1 MRGPDLL
8 NMHPLSF
15 PQQSIYLDALVC
27 GATTKYNMGGAIVI
41 RGPLDAGLFRRGLE
55 CALGVHDAQRM
66 RLHLDGETAMQ
77 EFLPEDACPCLFEA
91 LDFSSRREPLQSAID
106 WVLADLGRPM
116 RLDQFP
122 LHGDVLFRL
131 GEDLR
136 LWYPK
141 FHHIANDAFGHS
153 LIASTVAAAYN
164 ELLRGG
170 SRPEFERRSYADFI
184 QDDRDY
190 AASGTFRGD
199 EAFWRGKF
207 PAMPE
212 PLPFTMRKGGLTGA
226 RMRTERCALGVN
238 RLVYNSVVRRAEEAG
253 VTTFQFLL
261 ACLFAYLNRVTGRD
275 DIVVGTPILNRSNH
289 AFRHTAGMFMNMM
302 PLRIQIDREASILSL
317 AGRIKAETRTCYRH
331 QRFPLGET
339 LRHCRALD
347 GFCHGIF
354 DVTMVYRKMD
364 YNLAFGGTPIRVITL
379 DPGVREET
387 LSLEVD
393 EYNGDEDVN
402 LFFNYNPQLIS
413 GAEAGQMARA
423 FETLLVGVAVEG
435 DRLVREIRISPDSV
449 TSAGVRRPTA
459 PEQTVVDIVE
469 RRASEAPDAVAVV
482 CGEERMTRRELDRAS
497 SRIAAFLAGACATV
511 SEQPIAVLCDR
522 SAEWISA
529 MAGILKAGCAYL
541 PLDPE
546 LPRERLGFI
555 LHDSGCRLLLAGARY
570 LSETF
575 EGVRSIPVAEASVGP
590 EPPATRAALSP
601 RLLAYII
608 YTSGTTG
615 QPKGVLIEHGSF
627 ANTVGELMRGWEVTA
642 RDRVLGFAG
651 PMFDASIVDNFLALA
666 SGATLVIAP
675 KDVILDP
682 VRFLDLLRRERVTVA
697 TLPPAYLSALGP
709 VDLTP
714 LRLLVTAGEAANPA
728 DVARHVR
735 RLTYVNAY
743 GPTETSVCASYLR
756 LEAGTEFS
764 AARVSIGKAIG
775 HTQIMILDEAL
786 RPLPLGVAGELCVSG
801 VGLARGYLDRPEL
814 TAGRFVMN
822 PFREGERLYRTGDLG
837 RLLPDGN
844 IEFLG
849 RRDTQ
854 VKIRGYRVELGEIET
869 ALKTHPAVETA
880 VVIAWTFTGAG
891 ELVAY
896 VVPRAGFEPRELRRF
911 LASKLPGYMVPSRWI
926 RIATLPLSLSGKV
939 ALDALPDPGAMED
952 IRLERGSS
960 APRTPLEKTLAGIW
974 EEVLEVAGFGVED
987 DFFEIGG
994 HSLKAVRVLSRIQRR
1009 LGVRVEMADFFAHPT
1024 VAGLAALIDRS
1035 GTSRESPIPTAAP
1048 MELYPLS
1055 NAQAR
1060 IWVLARMEGGLAAYN
1075 MPIALALEGAL
1086 DEGALERAF
1095 RAVIARHESLRTC
1108 FVSARDMPRQKILS
1122 AGEIAFELGR
1132 QDLTGAARA
1141 EDAAR
1146 LRIQE
1151 EFTRPFD
1158 LSHAPLLRACVFRVA
1173 ERRRLLCLVVHHI
1186 VADGWSLDVLLR
1198 ELSALYAGCLEGA
1211 VPGLPPL
1218 PIQYRDYSQWMAG
1231 RLEQDVLRTDR
1242 DFWKEKLDRPLPVLN
1257 LPADYARPA
1266 TLGFAGAIER
1276 FPLPRTGR
1284 LNLPRFCAEQGVSP
1298 FMVLLAGV
1306 FGLLRR
1312 YSGDEDIIIGTPV
1325 ANRERMDLEEQIG
1338 LYLNT
1343 LALRVRVEPEIPLS
1357 ELLDRVRAAV
1367 LEAQQHQNYPFDSLI
1382 QDLKVKRGTD
1392 RNPLFDVMVVM
1403 QDTVR
1408 PEFRAPGIHGSEYSV
1423 PMGVSVFDLTFHFS
1437 RSDAGMR
1444 LDLEYNT
1451 GLFGRPRAERLASH
1465 LDRVIE
1471 AIVSSRNA
1479 KLADVDILPGEERRR
1494 ILGEFSE
1501 GPALSAPERTVIDLF
1516 AGQALRNPDR
1526 TAVVFEQRSLSYGE
1540 LSAASARLADR
1551 IRRAGIGPG
1560 SVVALVA
1567 ERSEWMVAG
1576 VIGIMAGGA
1585 ACLPIDAA
1593 QPRERMVRILEDSG
1607 CQAVVSDGVVAAA
1620 GALPVIAI
1628 RENGEPGGAPL
1639 VGCAQLADVAY
1650 ITYTS
1655 GSTGTPKGSLI
1666 EHVSLTNL
1674 VSALGCCLYD
1684 ALPQPAGEL
1693 MLTSIGFDVAMKQ
1706 IFGALT
1712 RGNTLVVAGDA
1723 LRHDPAALMAAVA
1736 HGGFHLIDI
1745 TPSHFAVLLAQ
1756 GFARMPKPSL
1766 RAIVL
1771 GSEALPCS
1779 LVEAFARD
1787 EANRHIALY
1796 NFYGPSECTVETL
1809 YCRLDGRELS
1819 GTRIA
1824 PIGRPIANARVYV
1837 LSPDGKPVPIGIP
1850 GEICLGGV
1858 PVGRGYLNRPE
1869 LTASRFVENPFHP
1882 GERIYRTGDLGRWT
1896 ADGLVEYLGRED
1908 GQLKIHGYRIE
1919 PGEVEY
1925 HLLRH
1930 PGVSGAVVEG
1940 RLGPAGSTEL
1950 VAWYIAA
1957 GSGAD
1962 TNSLRAHL
1970 GRTLPNYMIPARLVP
1985 VPDLPVLANGK
1996 IDRNA
2001 LPDPW
2006 AKQPTS
2012 SPQIAPRNDGESA
2025 ILAIW
2030 QAVLGLDDVGNDAS
2044 FFDAG
2049 GNSLLLVRLHSMIEE
2064 RFPGALKL
2072 TELFS
2077 APTIRDQARLIG
2089 ERTTPPASE
2098 LPAAP
2103 AMPQARAGDD
2113 KDRRVAII
2121 GIGFRLGS
2129 CRDLDAFWEELDRGR
2144 DFVRPMPEARR
2155 REAER
2160 VAAALDL
2167 DPAELESAE
2176 MAYLDEVDKFDFAHF
2191 RMAPQKAAQLDPREK
2206 LFLETAWH
2214 AIEDGGYSGARLK
2227 GTRTGVFLGD
2237 SMGSADFGRVLEAA
2251 GAADVNQLLESLTP
2265 SMAAGRVSYLLDL
2278 KGPAL
2283 LVDTACSSAL
2293 AALCLAMEALR
2304 TGQCEMALTGSV
2316 KLHLLPFRRPTRTEI
2331 ESPDRRTR
2339 SFDDEA
2345 TGTGGGEASIAFLLK
2360 PLDCALADGDPIHA
2374 VLRGAA
2380 INQDGAST
2388 GITAPNADAQADVID
2403 RAWKDARIHPDEL
2416 SFIEAHGTGT
2426 RLGDPVEVEGLT
2438 KAFRRYTERRRFCPL
2453 GSIKANLGH
2462 TDHAAGLAGLLRA
2475 VLCLEHRRVAPAVH
2489 YRRPN
2494 RNIRFE
2500 ESPVFVNPEP
2510 LALDGKRTP
2519 LVCGVS
2525 SFGLSGTNVHVVV
2538 EEAPRRNR
2546 PASGDG
2552 RTWLL
2557 PLSAR
2562 TPGLLRE
2569 HAARIGRY
2577 LERHP
2582 GLPLDEIVFTLS
2594 TGRDHLGARAAL
2606 LVRSTAELAAG
2617 LAGLSETLEN
2627 RPERSVFHG
2636 FHKPVPSS
2644 KPVGLEHEVTED
2656 TLERL
2661 SAAAAALAGTG
2672 DARLLAE
2679 LARLYVSGA
2688 TVPWE
2693 AMFVGMRPARC
2704 SLPGYP
2710 FERTRSWPEIRQPA
2724 FSLLGTLKAETPGT
2738 LIFESSWRADS
2749 HWLLAEHRLAGA
2761 SILVGSAYLELA
2773 QETALRIWDTER
2785 VEIKRLALLAPLVVE
2800 DRERLRVVVS
2810 VTREKEH
2817 LRLAVDSHSSSR
2829 GWRAHATAELARLS
2843 PDHQEAIDIAG
2854 LRDQCSEEVALPET
2868 PAGQVEASPRWNC
2881 LRSVRRNGDLWFAEL
2896 GVPAEHA
2903 GGLSEFGLYPPLADV
2918 ALNFATGSGEYL
2930 PLWFSGIR
2938 IHGRLSREA
2947 FVRARA
2953 LDSSGSVPRFSIAV
2967 ADRTGKTII
2976 TVEEYVLKAP
2986 GGSSR
2991 LEAFFHHTTW
3001 TPSAPAPAGVIES
3014 GVLLVAPGCGCE
3026 PDRRLAEAAGAS
3038 APSGNDPEWRAWLN
3052 TRKSGAEVKII
3063 LLLPV
3068 CAGGADGRATE
3079 ADVEAAMGT
3088 LFSLSKA
3095 LAERRG
3101 KSQLLV
3107 VGRLAHQVTCEEPS
3121 LNPIHAAAAG
3131 FCRVPE
3137 QETAGFRSRF
3147 LDLDPACPG
3156 ELILGEFCAAF
3167 ASGDPIIAW
3176 RHGVRYVP
3184 RLEPM
3189 NLASS
3194 PDSTFAV
3201 REGSAYLITGGT
3213 GGMGLEIGRY
3223 LAGQARVTLVL
3234 VNRSTFP
3241 ERSSW
3246 ERLETAGPDRRLKAK
3261 IRTLKEIESL
3271 GSAIRLVAADAASR
3285 EDMER
3290 VSREYPDIR
3299 AVFHCAGV
3307 GNDVFLVGHDW
3318 ERLLG
3323 VLRPKIQGTAVLRD
3337 VFGEKGLEAFV
3348 LAGSL
3353 TAFTGAPGQAGYTAA
3368 NAFQDVEARR
3378 LRARGLPALSVAWT
3392 AWKETGMSAE
3402 SEKVSD
3408 DMYRAIATADAL
3420 RCLDRVLR
3428 KNVAHVVVGEPV
3440 PEKPAEQPTRAPS
3453 AAPAP
3458 AREPGPEA
3466 GCRLLGRLPGG
3477 YTATERIVG
3486 RLWAEV
3492 LGHKELD
3499 IYADFDSLGGDSIAA
3514 IDILERFQAR
3524 TAFRPSLPELLGHPT
3539 IEGLATFLDERQFLT
3554 RRGADDFREHL
3565 VRLGGSGSRKL
3576 FCFAPGSGSCYR
3588 YYEMARRLS
3597 GWEVFGLNFVET
3609 ARPAAALA
3617 GILAQTQPSGTFT
3630 LLGYSI
3636 GGNLAYE
3643 VAHELTALGREVSGL
3658 VFLDNWRRL
3667 ELFHFTDEE
3676 YRKNAGEFLSAVDP
3690 RYLALTS
3697 REAAIRRV
3705 ECYDRYMDSRMEDRP
3720 VPCPI
3725 RLIQA
3730 ESSDFKSPFPITQEG
3745 WGELT
3750 SDFRMVP
3757 GSGRHLEML
3766 DEPQVEKNAALVQE
3780 IIEQFG
3786 IS

>member
-1 MRGPDLL
+1 MY
-8 NMHPLSF
+8 PLSF
-15 PQQSIYLDALVC
+15 PQQAIYLDALLQ
-27 GATTKYNMGGAIVI
+27 GATTKFNMGGAIVI
-41 RGPLDAGLFRRGLE
+41 RGPLDVRLFRRGLE
-55 CALGVHDAQRM
+55 CALGVHDVQRM

-77 EFLPEDACPCLFEA
+77 EFLPEDACPRPFEA
-91 LDFSSRREPLQSAID
+91 LDFSSRLEPLQSSIE
-106 WVLADLGRPM
+106 WVLADLGQPM

-122 LHGDVLFRL
+122 LHGDVLFHL
-131 GEDLR
+131 GEGLH

-153 LIASTVAAAYN
+153 LIASTVAVAYN
-164 ELLRGG
+164 ELLRCG
-170 SRPEFERRSYADFI
+170 SLPEFELRSYADFI
-184 QDDRDY
+184 QDDRAY
-190 AASGTFRGD
+190 AASGTFRKN

-207 PAMPE
+207 LAMPE
-212 PLPFTMRKGGLTGA
+212 PLPFTARKGGLTGA

-238 RLVYNSVVRRAEEAG
+238 RLVYNSVGRRAEEAG

-289 AFRHTAGMFMNMM
+289 AFHRTAGMFMNMM
-302 PLRIQIDREASILSL
+302 PLRIQIDRDASVLSL
-317 AGRIKAETRTCYRH
+317 AGQIKSETRTCYRH

-339 LRHCRALD
+339 LRHCRSLD
-347 GFCHGIF
+347 GFCYGIF
-354 DVTMVYRKMD
+354 DVTMIYRKLNYD
-364 YNLAFGGTPIRVITL
+364 VTFGGSPIRVITL
-379 DPGVREET
+379 DTGVREET

-402 LFFNYNPQLIS
+402 LFFNYNQQLIS
-413 GAEAGQMARA
+413 GAEAEQMAKT
-423 FETLLVGVAVEG
+423 FETLLVDVAVEG
-435 DRLVREIRISPDSV
+435 DRLVREIRLSPDSV
-449 TSAGVRRPTA
+449 TSASARQPTA
-459 PEQTVVDIVE
+459 QEQTVVDMVE
-469 RRASEAPDAVAVV
+469 RRAAETPDAVAVI
-482 CGEERMTRRELDRAS
+482 CGEEQMTRGELDRAS
-497 SRIAAFLAGACATV
+497 SRIATFLAGACATV
-511 SEQPIAVLCDR
+511 PEQPIAVLCDR
-522 SAEWISA
+522 NVEWIMA
-529 MAGILKAGCAYL
+529 MVGILKAGCAYL

-546 LPRERLGFI
+546 IPRERLSFI
-555 LHDSGCRLLLAGARY
+555 LQDSGCSLLLAGAQY
-570 LSETF
+570 QSDTF
-575 EGVRSIPVAEASVGP
+575 EGVHSIPVAEVLVGP
-590 EPPATRAALSP
+590 ESTAKRAALSP
-601 RLLAYII
+601 RLLAYVI

-627 ANTVGELMRGWEVTA
+627 ANTVGELMRGWDVTA

-651 PMFDASIVDNFLALA
+651 PMFDASIVDIFLALA
-666 SGATLVIAP
+666 SGAPLVITP

-682 VRFLDLLRRERVTVA
+682 VRFLDLLRQERVTVA

-743 GPTETSVCASYLR
+743 GPTEASVCASYLK

-764 AARVSIGKAIG
+764 ADRVSIGKAIG

-786 RPLPLGVAGELCVSG
+786 QPLPIGAAGVLCIGG
-801 VGLARGYLDRPEL
+801 VGLARGYLNRPEL
-814 TAGRFVMN
+814 TAERFVMN
-822 PFREGERLYRTGDLG
+822 PFRQGERLYRTGDLG

-869 ALKTHPAVETA
+869 LLKTHPAIETA
-880 VVIAWTFTGAG
+880 VVTAWNVTGAG
-891 ELVAY
+891 DLVAY

-911 LASKLPGYMVPSRWI
+911 LASKLPAYMVPSRWI
-926 RIATLPLSLSGKV
+926 RIATMPLNSSGKV
-939 ALDALPDPGAMED
+939 DRDALPAPGAAED
-952 IRLERGSS
+952 IRSQRGLS
-960 APRTPLEKTLAGIW
+960 APLTPLEKTLIAIW
-974 EEVLEVAGFGVED
+974 EEVLEVAGVGLED
-987 DFFEIGG
+987 DFFELGG
-994 HSLKAVRVLSRIQRR
+994 HSLKAVRVLSRIQHR
-1009 LGVRVEMADFFAHPT
+1009 LGRSVEMADFFANPT
-1024 VAGLAALIDRS
+1024 VAGLAAWIGRS
-1035 GTSRESPIPTAAP
+1035 APSQETPIPTTAP

-1075 MPIALALEGAL
+1075 MPIALELEGAL
-1086 DEGALERAF
+1086 DERAMERAF

-1108 FVSARDMPRQKILS
+1108 FVSSGGIPRQKILS
-1122 AGEIAFELGR
+1122 AGDIVFELGR
-1132 QDLTGAARA
+1132 HHPSGVDSA
-1141 EDAAR
+1141 EAAAR
-1146 LRIQE
+1146 LLIQE

-1158 LSHAPLLRACVFRVA
+1158 LCCAPLLRASVFRIA
-1173 ERRRLLCLVVHHI
+1173 ERRWLLSLVVHHI

-1198 ELSALYAGCLEGA
+1198 ELSASYASSIGDSA
-1211 VPGLPPL
+1211 PGLPAL
-1218 PIQYRDYSQWMAG
+1218 HIQYRDYSQWMAG
-1231 RLEQDVLRTDR
+1231 RLEQDALRTDR
-1242 DFWKEKLDRPLPVLN
+1242 AFWKEKLAEPLPVLN
-1257 LPADYARPA
+1257 LPADNARPA
-1266 TLGFAGAIER
+1266 MLGFAGAIER
-1276 FPLPRTGR
+1276 FPLPCTGH

-1306 FGLLRR
+1306 FGLLNR

-1325 ANRERMDLEEQIG
+1325 ANRERMDLEDQIG

-1343 LALRVRVEPEIPLS
+1343 LALRVHVEREATLS
-1357 ELLDRVRAAV
+1357 ELLDRVRIAV
-1367 LEAQQHQNYPFDSLI
+1367 LEAQEHQGYPFDSLI
-1382 QDLKVKRGTD
+1382 QEIKVKRSTD

-1403 QDTVR
+1403 QDAVR
-1408 PEFRAPGIHGSEYSV
+1408 QEFRAPGIHSSEYSV

-1451 GLFGRPRAERLASH
+1451 GMFGRPRAERLASH
-1465 LDRVIE
+1465 LDLVIE
-1471 AIVSSRNA
+1471 AIVSSPDA
-1479 KLADVDILPGEERRR
+1479 KLEDIDILPDKERRR
-1494 ILGEFSE
+1494 ILGEFPE
-1501 GPALSAPERTVIDLF
+1501 GPALSLPAQTVIDLF
-1516 AGQALRNPDR
+1516 AGQALRNPGR
-1526 TAVVFEQRSLSYGE
+1526 TAVIFEQRSLSYGD

-1551 IRRAGIGPG
+1551 IRCAGIAPG

-1567 ERSEWMVAG
+1567 DRSEWMVAG
-1576 VIGIMAGGA
+1576 VIGIMASGA

-1628 RENGEPGGAPL
+1628 RENWEQGGAPL
-1639 VGCAQLADVAY
+1639 LGCARLSDVAY

-1666 EHVSLTNL
+1666 EHRSLANL
-1674 VSALGCCLYD
+1674 ASALGCCLYD
-1684 ALPQPAGEL
+1684 ALPQPASEL
-1693 MLTSIGFDVAMKQ
+1693 LLTSIGFDVAMKQ

-1723 LRHDPAALMAAVA
+1723 MRHDPAVLMAAVA
-1736 HGGFHLIDI
+1736 DGGIHLIDI
-1745 TPSHFAVLLAQ
+1745 TPAHFAILLAQ
-1756 GFARMPKPSL
+1756 GFARLPKPSL

-1771 GSEALPCS
+1771 GSESLPCS
-1779 LVEAFARD
+1779 LVEAFTRG
-1787 EANRHIALY
+1787 EENRHIALY

-1809 YCRLDGRELS
+1809 FCRVDGQDLS

-1837 LSPDGKPVPIGIP
+1837 LSPNGKPVPIGIP

-1869 LTASRFVENPFHP
+1869 LTASRFVEDPFHP
-1882 GERIYRTGDLGRWT
+1882 GERIYRTGDVGRWT
-1896 ADGLVEYLGRED
+1896 AEGLVEYLGRED
-1908 GQLKIHGYRIE
+1908 GQLKIRGYRIE

-1925 HLLRH
+1925 HLLQH
-1930 PGVSGAVVEG
+1930 PGVSGAFVEG
-1940 RLGPAGSTEL
+1940 RLGPAGSREL
-1950 VAWYIAA
+1950 VAWYVAA
-1957 GSGAD
+1957 GPGAD
-1962 TNSLRAHL
+1962 TDSLRAHL
-1970 GRTLPNYMIPARLVP
+1970 SRILPNYMIPARLVP
-1985 VPDLPVLANGK
+1985 VPDLPMLENGK
-1996 IDRNA
+1996 IDRKA

-2006 AKQPTS
+2006 AKQPIS
-2012 SPQIAPRNDGESA
+2012 HKISPRNDVESA
-2025 ILAIW
+2025 ILAMW

-2044 FFDAG
+2044 FFDTG

-2064 RFPGALKL
+2064 RFPGAVKL

-2089 ERTTPPASE
+2089 ERITPPASE
-2098 LPAAP
+2098 LPAAS
-2103 AMPQARAGDD
+2103 ATPQARAGDD
-2113 KDRRVAII
+2113 KDRRIAII
-2121 GIGFRLGS
+2121 GIGFRIGP
-2129 CRDLDAFWEELDRGR
+2129 CRDLDALWDELDRGR
-2144 DFVRPMPEARR
+2144 DFVRPLPEARR
-2155 REAER
+2155 RDVEL
-2160 VAAALDL
+2160 VATALGL
-2167 DPAELESAE
+2167 GPAELEFAE

-2214 AIEDGGYSGARLK
+2214 AIEDAGYAGARLK
-2227 GTRTGVFLGD
+2227 GTRMGVFLGD
-2237 SMGSADFGRVLEAA
+2237 STGSADFGRVLEAA
-2251 GAADVNQLLESLTP
+2251 GVADVNQLLESLTP

-2278 KGPAL
+2278 RGPAL

-2293 AALCLAMEALR
+2293 SALCLAMEALR
-2304 TGQCEMALTGSV
+2304 AGQCEMALVGSV
-2316 KLHLLPFRRPTRTEI
+2316 KLHLLPFRRQMRTEI
-2331 ESPDRRTR
+2331 ESPDSRTR
-2339 SFDDEA
+2339 SFDEDA
-2345 TGTGGGEASIAFLLK
+2345 TGTGGGEASLAFLLK
-2360 PLDCALADGDPIHA
+2360 PLDCALANGDPIHA

-2403 RAWKDARIHPDEL
+2403 RAWKDAGIHPDDL

-2426 RLGDPVEVEGLT
+2426 RLGDPIEVQGLT
-2438 KAFRRYTERRRFCPL
+2438 KAFRCYTERRQFCAL

-2500 ESPVFVNPEP
+2500 ESPVFVNQEP
-2510 LALDGKRTP
+2510 LALNEKRTP
-2519 LVCGVS
+2519 LLCGVS
-2525 SFGLSGTNVHVVV
+2525 SFGLSGTNVHIVV
-2538 EEAPRRNR
+2538 EEAPRMDR
-2546 PASGDG
+2546 PAARDE
-2552 RTWLL
+2552 RMWLL

-2577 LERHP
+2577 LEHHP
-2582 GLPLDEIVFTLS
+2582 DIPLDEIVFTLS

-2606 LVRSTAELAAG
+2606 LVRSTAELVAG

-2636 FHKPVPSS
+2636 LHKPVPSS
-2644 KPVGLEHEVTED
+2644 KPVLLEHEVTED

-2661 SAAAAALAGTG
+2661 SVAATALAGTS

-2688 TVPWE
+2688 TMPWE
-2693 AMFVGMRPARC
+2693 TMFIGVRPARR

-2710 FERTRSWPEIRQPA
+2710 FERTRSWPAIRPPA
-2724 FSLLGTLKAETPGT
+2724 FSLLGALKAETPGT
-2738 LIFESSWRADS
+2738 LIFESNWHADS

-2761 SILVGSAYLELA
+2761 SVLVGSAYIELA

-2785 VEIKRLALLAPLVVE
+2785 LEIKRLALLAPLVV
-2800 DRERLRVVVS
+2800 DGHERLRVVVS
-2810 VTREKEH
+2810 VTREKEN
-2817 LRLAVDSHSSSR
+2817 LRLSVDSHSPSR
-2829 GWRAHATAELARLS
+2829 GWVAHATAELARLS
-2843 PDHQEAIDIAG
+2843 PDHQEAIDITN

-2868 PAGQVEASPRWNC
+2868 LAGQVEASLRWNC

-2896 GVPAEHA
+2896 GVPGEHA
-2903 GGLSEFGLYPPLADV
+2903 HGLSEFGLYPPLVDV
-2918 ALNFATGSGEYL
+2918 ALNFATGLGDYL

-2938 IHGRLSREA
+2938 IHGRLAQEA
-2947 FVRARA
+2947 FVRARV
-2953 LDSSGSVPRFSIAV
+2953 LDSSGSVPRFSITV
-2967 ADRTGKTII
+2967 ADRTGKAII

-2991 LEAFFHHTTW
+2991 LEGFFQHMTW
-3001 TPSAPAPAGVIES
+3001 TQSAPAQSCASAG
-3014 GVLLVAPGCGCE
+3014 GVLLVEPGCDCE
-3026 PDRRLAEAAGAS
+3026 PDRRLAQAIGAS
-3038 APSGNDPEWRAWLN
+3038 DMAGSEPEWRAWLN
-3052 TRKSGAEVKII
+3052 AQEPGAEVKVA

-3068 CAGGADGRATE
+3068 CAGGADGRAPE
-3079 ADVEAAMGT
+3079 VEVEVALRT

-3095 LAERRG
+3095 LAEWRG

-3107 VGRLAHQVTCEEPS
+3107 VGRLAHQVTGEETS

-3137 QETAGFRSRF
+3137 LETAGFRSRF

-3156 ELILGEFCAAF
+3156 ELVLREFCAAF

-3176 RHGVRYVP
+3176 RQGVRFVP
-3184 RLEPM
+3184 RIEPLD
-3189 NLASS
+3189 LASS
-3194 PDSTFAV
+3194 PDSAFAV
-3201 REGSAYLITGGT
+3201 REGAAYLISGGT
-3213 GGMGLEIGRY
+3213 GGMGLEIARY

-3234 VNRSTFP
+3234 VTRSTFP

-3246 ERLETAGPDRRLKAK
+3246 GHLEMASPDRWLRAK
-3261 IRTLKEIESL
+3261 IRILKEIESL

-3285 EDMER
+3285 EEMEQ
-3290 VSREYPDIR
+3290 VSREYPGIR

-3307 GNDVFLVGHDW
+3307 GNDVFLVRHDW

-3323 VLRPKIQGTAVLRD
+3323 VLRPKIQGTVVLRD
-3337 VFGEKGLEAFV
+3337 VFGGNGLDAFV

-3402 SEKVSD
+3402 AEKVSD
-3408 DMYRAIATADAL
+3408 YMYRAIVTADAL
-3420 RCLDRVLR
+3420 GCLDRALK
-3428 KNVAHVVVGEPV
+3428 KNVAHVIVGEPV
-3440 PEKPAEQPTRAPS
+3440 PAQVAEQPNRAPL
-3453 AAPAP
+3453 AALAN
-3458 AREPGPEA
+3458 AREPGTDG
-3466 GCRLLGRLPGG
+3466 GCRLLGRPPGG

-3492 LGHKELD
+3492 LGHQELD

-3514 IDILERFQAR
+3514 IDILERFLAQ

-3539 IEGLATFLDERQFLT
+3539 IEGLAAFLDERQFLT
-3554 RRGADDFREHL
+3554 RRGAEDFREHL

-3597 GWEVFGLNFVET
+3597 GWEVVGLNFVEIPH
-3609 ARPAAALA
+3609 PAAVLA
-3617 GILAQTQPSGTFT
+3617 GILAETQTSGAFT

-3643 VAHELTALGREVSGL
+3643 VAQELTALGRVVSGL

-3676 YRKNAGEFLSAVDP
+3676 YRKNAEEFLSAVDP
-3690 RYLALTS
+3690 RFLALTN

-3720 VPCPI
+3720 VSCPI

-3730 ESSDFKSPFPITQEG
+3730 VSSDLKSPFHITQEG
-3745 WGELT
+3745 WSELT
-3750 SDFRMVP
+3750 SDFSMVA

-3766 DEPQVEKNAALVQE
+3766 DEPHVGKNAALVQK

>member
-1 MRGPDLL
+1 MMSPEFL
-8 NMHPLSF
+8 NRHPLSF
-15 PQQSIYLDALVC
+15 PQQAIYLDALVC

-41 RGPLDAGLFRRGLE
+41 RGPLDVGLFRRGLE
-55 CALGVHDAQRM
+55 CALGMHDVQRM

-77 EFLPEDACPCLFEA
+77 EFLPEDACPCPFEA
-91 LDFSSRREPLQSAID
+91 LDFSSRLEPLQSAIE

-122 LHGDVLFRL
+122 LHGDALFRL
-131 GEDLR
+131 GKDLH

-153 LIASTVAAAYN
+153 LIASTAAVAYN
-164 ELLRGG
+164 ELLRCG
-170 SRPEFERRSYADFI
+170 SLPEFERRSYADFI
-184 QDDRDY
+184 RDDRAY

-207 PAMPE
+207 PDMPE
-212 PLPFTMRKGGLTGA
+212 PLPFTARKGGLTGA

-275 DIVVGTPILNRSNH
+275 DIVVGTPILNRSNRD
-289 AFRHTAGMFMNMM
+289 FRRTAGMFMNMM
-302 PLRIQIDREASILSL
+302 PLRIRIDRDASILSL
-317 AGRIKAETRTCYRH
+317 AGQIKAETRPCYRH
-331 QRFPLGET
+331 QRFPLGEI
-339 LRHCRALD
+339 LRRCRSLD
-347 GFCHGIF
+347 GFCHSIF
-354 DVTMVYRKMD
+354 DVTMVYRKLD
-364 YNLAFGGTPIRVITL
+364 YDIAFGGTPIRVITL

-402 LFFNYNPQLIS
+402 LFFNCNPQLIS

-423 FETLLVGVAVEG
+423 FETLLVDVAVEG
-435 DRLVREIRISPDSV
+435 DRLVREIRILPDSV
-449 TSAGVRRPTA
+449 TSAGARRPTA
-459 PEQTVVDIVE
+459 PEQTVVDMVE

-482 CGEERMTRRELDRAS
+482 CGEERMTRGELDRAS
-497 SRIAAFLAGACATV
+497 SRIATFLADPCAAV
-511 SEQPIAVLCDR
+511 PEQPIAVLCDR
-522 SAEWISA
+522 SAEWIVA

-546 LPRERLGFI
+546 MPRERLGFI

-570 LSETF
+570 RSETF
-575 EGVRSIPVAEASVGP
+575 EGVRSIPVAEASVCP
-590 EPPATRAALSP
+590 EPTAPRAALSP
-601 RLLAYII
+601 RHLAYII

-651 PMFDASIVDNFLALA
+651 PMFDASIVDIFLGLA

-675 KDVILDP
+675 KAVILDP
-682 VRFLDLLRRERVTVA
+682 VRFLDLLRREGVTVA

-714 LRLLVTAGEAANPA
+714 LRLLITAGEAANPA

-743 GPTETSVCASYLR
+743 GPTETSVCASYLK

-764 AARVSIGKAIG
+764 GDRVSIGKAIE
-775 HTQIMILDEAL
+775 HTQILILDEDL
-786 RPLPLGVAGELCVSG
+786 QPLPIGAAGELCIGG

-814 TAGRFVMN
+814 TAERFVMN
-822 PFREGERLYRTGDLG
+822 PFREGERLFRTGDLG

-854 VKIRGYRVELGEIET
+854 VKIRGYRVEPGEIET

-880 VVIAWTFTGAG
+880 VVIAWTSTGAG

-896 VVPRAGFEPRELRRF
+896 VVPRAAFEPRELRRF
-911 LASKLPGYMVPSRWI
+911 LASKLPAYMVPSRWI
-926 RIATLPLSLSGKV
+926 RIATLPLNLSGKV
-939 ALDALPDPGAMED
+939 ALDALPDPGAAED

-974 EEVLEVAGFGVED
+974 EEVLEVADFGVED

-994 HSLKAVRVLSRIQRR
+994 HSLKAVRVLSRIQHR

-1035 GTSRESPIPTAAP
+1035 GTSREVPIPTAAP
-1048 MELYPLS
+1048 MEFYPLS

-1075 MPIALALEGAL
+1075 MPIALELEGAL

-1122 AGEIAFELGR
+1122 AGEIVFELGR
-1132 QDLTGAARA
+1132 LDMTGVASA

-1158 LSHAPLLRACVFRVA
+1158 LSHAPLLRAGVFRVA
-1173 ERRRLLCLVVHHI
+1173 ERRWLLSLVVHHI

-1211 VPGLPPL
+1211 APGLPAL

-1231 RLEQDVLRTDR
+1231 RLKQDALRADR
-1242 DFWKEKLDRPLPVLN
+1242 DFWKEKLVGPLPALN
-1257 LPADYARPA
+1257 LPADHARPA
-1266 TLGFAGAIER
+1266 ALGFAGAIER
-1276 FPLPRTGR
+1276 FPMPRTGR

-1306 FGLLRR
+1306 LGLLHR

-1325 ANRERMDLEEQIG
+1325 ANRERLDLEEQIG

-1343 LALRVRVEPEIPLS
+1343 LALRVRVERETPLS
-1357 ELLDRVRAAV
+1357 ELLDRVRATV

-1382 QDLKVKRGTD
+1382 QDLKVKRSTD

-1408 PEFRAPGIHGSEYSV
+1408 PEFHAPGIHGSEYSV
-1423 PMGVSVFDLTFHFS
+1423 PMGFSVFDLTFHFS
-1437 RSDAGMR
+1437 RADAGMR

-1451 GLFGRPRAERLASH
+1451 GLFGRARAERLASH

-1471 AIVSSRNA
+1471 AIVSSRDA
-1479 KLADVDILPGEERRR
+1479 KLADVDILPDEERRH

-1501 GPALSAPERTVIDLF
+1501 GPALSAPTRTVIDLF

-1526 TAVVFEQRSLSYGE
+1526 TAVVFEQRSLSYGD

-1560 SVVALVA
+1560 AVVALVA
-1567 ERSEWMVAG
+1567 ERSEWMVMG

-1607 CQAVVSDGVVAAA
+1607 CQAIVSDGVVAAA

-1628 RENGEPGGAPL
+1628 RESGEPGGAPL
-1639 VGCAQLADVAY
+1639 AGCAQLSDVAY

-1666 EHVSLTNL
+1666 EHVSLANL
-1674 VSALGCCLYD
+1674 VSALGRCLYD

-1693 MLTSIGFDVAMKQ
+1693 LLTSIGFDVAMKQ

-1712 RGNTLVVAGDA
+1712 RGNTLVVAGDT

-1736 HGGFHLIDI
+1736 HGGIHLIDI
-1745 TPSHFAVLLAQ
+1745 TPAHFGVLLAQ

-1809 YCRLDGRELS
+1809 YCRLDGRVLS
-1819 GTRIA
+1819 GTRMA

-1869 LTASRFVENPFHP
+1869 LTASRFVENPFRP
-1882 GERIYRTGDLGRWT
+1882 GERIYRTGDLGRWS
-1896 ADGLVEYLGRED
+1896 ADGMVEYLGRED
-1908 GQLKIHGYRIE
+1908 GQLKIRGYRVE

-1925 HLLRH
+1925 HLLQH

-1970 GRTLPNYMIPARLVP
+1970 GRILPNYMIPARLVP
-1985 VPDLPVLANGK
+1985 VPDLPVLVNGK

-2012 SPQIAPRNDGESA
+2012 PKIAPRNDVESA

-2030 QAVLGLDDVGNDAS
+2030 QAVLGFDDVGNDAS

-2064 RFPGALKL
+2064 RFPGAVKL

-2077 APTIRDQARLIG
+2077 APTIRDQAHLIG
-2089 ERTTPPASE
+2089 ERTTPSASE

-2103 AMPQARAGDD
+2103 ATPQARAGDD

-2121 GIGFRLGS
+2121 GIGFRIGS

-2155 REAER
+2155 RDAEC
-2160 VAAALDL
+2160 VATALDL
-2167 DPAELESAE
+2167 DPAEIESAE

-2214 AIEDGGYSGARLK
+2214 AIEDAGTSGARLK
-2227 GTRTGVFLGD
+2227 GTRTGVFLGE
-2237 SMGSADFGRVLEAA
+2237 STGSADFGRVLEAA
-2251 GAADVNQLLESLTP
+2251 GVADVNQLLESLTP
-2265 SMAAGRVSYLLDL
+2265 SMAASRVSYLLDL

-2293 AALCLAMEALR
+2293 SALCLAMDALR

-2316 KLHLLPFRRPTRTEI
+2316 KLHLLPFRRQVRTEI
-2331 ESPDRRTR
+2331 ESPDSRTR
-2339 SFDDEA
+2339 SFDDDA

-2403 RAWKDARIHPDEL
+2403 RAWKDAGIHPDEL

-2426 RLGDPVEVEGLT
+2426 RLGDPIEVQGLT
-2438 KAFRRYTERRRFCPL
+2438 KAFRRYTERRQFCAL

-2510 LALDGKRTP
+2510 LALDEKRTP
-2519 LVCGVS
+2519 LLCGVS

-2538 EEAPRRNR
+2538 EEAPRMDR
-2546 PASGDG
+2546 PAAGG
-2552 RTWLL
+2552 ERTWLL

-2582 GLPLDEIVFTLS
+2582 GIPLNEIVFTLS

-2606 LVRSTAELAAG
+2606 LVRSASELAAG

-2636 FHKPVPSS
+2636 FHKPVASS
-2644 KPVGLEHEVTED
+2644 KPVLLEHEVTED

-2661 SAAAAALAGTG
+2661 SAAASALAGTS
-2672 DARLLAE
+2672 DVRLLAE

-2688 TVPWE
+2688 TMPWKT
-2693 AMFVGMRPARC
+2693 MFDGVRPARR

-2724 FSLLGTLKAETPGT
+2724 FSLLGALKAETPGT
-2738 LIFESSWRADS
+2738 LIFESNWRADS

-2761 SILVGSAYLELA
+2761 SVLVGSAYLELA

-2800 DRERLRVVVS
+2800 DREKLRVVVS

-2817 LRLAVDSHSSSR
+2817 LRLAVDSHSPSR

-2868 PAGQVEASPRWNC
+2868 PAGQVEASPRWDC

-2903 GGLSEFGLYPPLADV
+2903 RGLSEFGLYPPLADV
-2918 ALNFATGSGEYL
+2918 ALNFATDSGEYL

-2947 FVRARA
+2947 FVRARV
-2953 LDSSGSVPRFSIAV
+2953 LDSSGSVPRFSITV
-2967 ADRTGKTII
+2967 ADRTGKAII

-2991 LEAFFHHTTW
+2991 LEGFFHHTTW
-3001 TPSAPAPAGVIES
+3001 TPSAPAQSGVIAG

-3026 PDRRLAEAAGAS
+3026 PDRRLAEAAGAAARADS
-3038 APSGNDPEWRAWLN
+3038 KPEWRAWLN
-3052 TRKSGAEVKII
+3052 AQEPGAEVKIA
-3063 LLLPV
+3063 LMLPV
-3068 CAGGADGRATE
+3068 CAGGADGRATDAE
-3079 ADVEAAMGT
+3079 VEAAMRT

-3095 LAERRG
+3095 LAGRRG

-3107 VGRLAHQVTCEEPS
+3107 VGRLAHQVTGEEPS

-3156 ELILGEFCAAF
+3156 ELVLGEFCAAF

-3176 RHGVRYVP
+3176 RHGVRFVP
-3184 RLEPM
+3184 RIEPLE
-3189 NLASS
+3189 LASC
-3194 PDSTFAV
+3194 PDSAFAV
-3201 REGSAYLITGGT
+3201 REGATYLITGGT
-3213 GGMGLEIGRY
+3213 GGMGLEIARY
-3223 LAGQARVTLVL
+3223 LAGQARVTLVF

-3241 ERSSW
+3241 ERASW

-3261 IRTLKEIESL
+3261 IRTLKEIETL
-3271 GSAIRLVAADAASR
+3271 GSAIRLVTADAASR

-3290 VSREYPDIR
+3290 VSCEYPDIR

-3307 GNDVFLVGHDW
+3307 GNDVFLARHDW
-3318 ERLLG
+3318 ERLSG
-3323 VLRPKIQGTAVLRD
+3323 VLRPKIQGTVVLRD
-3337 VFGEKGLEAFV
+3337 VFGGKGLDAFV

-3378 LRARGLPALSVAWT
+3378 LRAAGLPALSVAWT

-3408 DMYRAIATADAL
+3408 DVYRAITTADAL
-3420 RCLDRVLR
+3420 RCLDRALR
-3428 KNVAHVVVGEPV
+3428 KNVAHVVVGESVPV
-3440 PEKPAEQPTRAPS
+3440 KAAEQPARAPS
-3453 AAPAP
+3453 AASASAP
-3458 AREPGPEA
+3458 EPGPDA
-3466 GCRLLGRLPGG
+3466 GCSLLGRPQDG

-3492 LGHKELD
+3492 LGHRELD

-3514 IDILERFQAR
+3514 IDILERFQAQ

-3539 IEGLATFLDERQFLT
+3539 IEGLASFLDERQFLT
-3554 RRGADDFREHL
+3554 RRGAEDFREHL

-3597 GWEVFGLNFVET
+3597 GWEVYGLNFVET
-3609 ARPAAALA
+3609 ARPAALLA
-3617 GILAQTQPSGTFT
+3617 GILDKTQLSGSFT

-3643 VAHELTALGREVSGL
+3643 VAQELTALGRDVSGL

-3676 YRKNAGEFLSAVDP
+3676 YRKNAEEFLSAVDP
-3690 RYLALTS
+3690 RYLALTA
-3697 REAAIRRV
+3697 RKPAIRRV

-3730 ESSDFKSPFPITQEG
+3730 VSSDLKSPFHITQEG

-3750 SDFRMVP
+3750 SDFRMVA

-3766 DEPQVEKNAALVQE
+3766 DEPHVEKNAALVQK